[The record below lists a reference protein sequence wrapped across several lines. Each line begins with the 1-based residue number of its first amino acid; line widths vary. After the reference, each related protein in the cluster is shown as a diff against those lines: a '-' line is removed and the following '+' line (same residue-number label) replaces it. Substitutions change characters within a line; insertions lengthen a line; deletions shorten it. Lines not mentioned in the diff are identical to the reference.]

1 MKQMAQRAANANA
14 VGRCGEPLH
23 GTGGSV
29 AAGHCREHTGF
40 TEGKRMD
47 GLVARSSRSRVPD
60 STAEEI
66 NERLR
71 EAAAARVSHF
81 AEHPELIEGRLQ
93 ELDREWDIERAI
105 EANAATLM
113 LTGLALGAKG
123 DRRWLSLSGMVAAF
137 LLQHAVQGWCPP
149 VPILRRLGFR
159 TMAEIEQER
168 RALKMLRVS
177 GTSEST
183 VAAAVHAVRSG

>member
-1 MKQMAQRAANANA
+1 MPTLRATSGNRFMAGAVQRRQGIADA
-14 VGRCGEPLH
+14 
-23 GTGGSV
+23 
-29 AAGHCREHTGF
+29 AAGSRSGGV

-47 GLVARSSRSRVPD
+47 GLVAQSSRTRVPD
-60 STAEEI
+60 NTAEEI

-71 EAAAARVSHF
+71 DAAAARV
-81 AEHPELIEGRLQ
+81 AYLAKHPDLIGRRLE

-113 LTGLALGAKG
+113 LTGLALGAAG
-123 DRRWLSLSGMVAAF
+123 DRRWLSLSGLVAAF

-168 RALKMLRVS
+168 RALVMLQVT

-183 VAAAVHAVRSG
+183 VAAALHAVRSG